1 MHLSMEMNLSGL
13 IRDTQSAEPTHV
25 LSGHPLPGAPCSIWD
40 AFPLVLLDVVCCFTP
55 QMWTVGWLQLNT
67 RGVYLLKG
75 SYMWFKAGILSALG
89 ATYLRNRSPVI
100 LANEREDA
108 IHYPISAQ
116 QLTVNHPALM
126 IP

>member
-1 MHLSMEMNLSGL
+1 MH
-13 IRDTQSAEPTHV
+13 PV
-25 LSGHPLPGAPCSIWD
+25 PLGD
-40 AFPLVLLDVVCCFTP
+40 AFPLFLLDVVCCFTP

-75 SYMWFKAGILSALG
+75 SHMWFRAGILSALG
-89 ATYLRNRSPVI
+89 ARYLINMSPVI
-100 LANEREDA
+100 LANEQENA

-116 QLTVNHPALM
+116 QLTVNIPALM